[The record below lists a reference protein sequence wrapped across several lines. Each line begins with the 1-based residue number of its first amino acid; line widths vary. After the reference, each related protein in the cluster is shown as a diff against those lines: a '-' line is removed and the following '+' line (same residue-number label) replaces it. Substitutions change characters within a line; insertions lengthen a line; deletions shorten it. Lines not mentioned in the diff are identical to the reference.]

1 MPNMDKVQLGD
12 ATLALLKRGMKEGQT
27 YDARIIELI
36 KAERKLEGMR
46 RLVDQAEKILGTDLC
61 PKDKVGPLA
70 EIVSKI
76 GAGLQ

>member
-46 RLVDQAEKILGTDLC
+46 RLVDQAEKILWTDLC

-76 GAGLQ
+76 GAGIQ

>member
-1 MPNMDKVQLGD
+1 MLNMEKVQLGD

-46 RLVDQAEKILGTDLC
+46 HFVDQAEKILGTDLC

-76 GAGLQ
+76 GVSLQ